1 MSSTNYGWQML
12 HFGKRLPRGC
22 DPCTNGVEFIHKAH
36 FELTY
41 YCHYHKEINLSK
53 HSDFLMRV

>member
-1 MSSTNYGWQML
+1 MVGKCFILEKGFLEVVILVQMVL
-12 HFGKRLPRGC
+12 NL
-22 DPCTNGVEFIHKAH
+22 FIKH